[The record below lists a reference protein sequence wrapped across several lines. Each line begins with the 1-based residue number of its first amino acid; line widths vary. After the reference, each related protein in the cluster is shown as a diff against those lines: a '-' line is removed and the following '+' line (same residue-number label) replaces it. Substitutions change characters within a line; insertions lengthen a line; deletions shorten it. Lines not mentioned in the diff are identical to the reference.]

1 MKKTFW
7 SLFFALFIFVS
18 SNTNIDAFSCSSN
31 GTGGGNFNVIS
42 TWTTCNGTTPQ
53 TTDSITINNG
63 DTVTLVATTTV
74 AGITINSGGILAAN
88 TRALINT
95 DGYTN
100 NGSQTGTTSTMTLS
114 GVSGSIITGNGTYSP
129 TGIVTISTGDK
140 TVAAGSNLSFPSV
153 TVTGVILTNN
163 STAGLS
169 VTTALSGTGTVTQGT
184 NAILNLGGTSGITT
198 LTATASPN
206 EVHYTSTAAN
216 QTIKS
221 TTYHHLFIDKSGRV
235 GTLGGVI
242 TVNGNISVTAG
253 TLADGGFQI
262 TGNGTGTFTLAAA
275 TTLTLGT
282 VAASTGFPTS
292 FTNAHITLNTTSTVN
307 YNSNLAQ
314 TISNIPTY
322 GNLTTTATGAVTKT
336 ASGSFIVNGTFTNGT
351 NNTFADGG
359 FTITLKDGCVMTGSH
374 TGTGKILF
382 TGGSAIH
389 SVSGT
394 YQNVELDDSN
404 GLILSGTTTINGT
417 LTITSGT
424 FDTDARLTVV
434 IGATAVSGGILL
446 ISSTTQT
453 KTFGDIVIANGGILN
468 FTAAET
474 LAENGNLTINNGG
487 TMNFSAAAII
497 NLAGDLLVN
506 GTGTITGA
514 TGLWTFQKVGGG
526 TIDGTIASLV
536 LSGNVTFAT
545 QYVISYPFTVN
556 NLTVNS
562 GVIETNTSTI
572 TSNGTLG
579 GTGTFT
585 QNPNTTLNVR
595 SISITTLNATATGN
609 IIHILGGVAGTIKGT
624 NYINLDINKPTGF
637 TATANGTININGN
650 LTVTSGTLNLA
661 SSTFTVSGNTDIYD
675 TLTDTSG
682 GVAGGNN
689 LFLGLVDI
697 HSGAHWTAIVGEVC
711 DFHFGNGL
719 VMNSSSFTSSTG
731 IYYFETNNQS
741 ITGSSSFTI
750 DNISVTGIQLTNSST
765 GIISSRVSLSG
776 TGTFK
781 QGSGA
786 ILNIEGTNTISNFD
800 GSVLGNTV
808 SYIGTIA
815 QTIKDGIYNNLDVSS
830 NTSSNVNL
838 SADTNVNT
846 LLTLGATLLTTG
858 SNKIILA
865 TGATLSRTSGYVFG
879 TIEKAFNSDTS
890 FTFDI
895 GDSNIYSPIG
905 ITLLGVT
912 GIGSIDASVINSY
925 NPDIANS
932 GIDST
937 KSVNRYWSL
946 INNGLTY
953 TSYSTVLN
961 FATSDIVPGVNTAD
975 MSIAKKSSGSWNLIS
990 ATCIATSCAATEL
1003 TSMSEFQIGV
1013 PIPVVNTSPSTTS
1026 NVPAIAIPLKRIIK
1040 KLSVAPKALFDVIAS
1055 PLLPKSSATIIPVI
1069 AGAFLLGS
1077 LGSFGVIVITKRRHK
1092 NKKYKK

>member
-1 MKKTFW
+1 MRKTFL
-7 SLFFALFIFVS
+7 SLFFALFIFAS
-18 SNTNIDAFSCSSN
+18 SNKNIDAFSCSSN
-31 GTGGGNFNVIS
+31 GTGGGNFNVAA
-42 TWTTCNGTTPQ
+42 TWTTCNSTTPQ
-53 TTDSITINNG
+53 TTDSIIINNG

-74 AGITINSGGILAAN
+74 SGITINNGGILDAN
-88 TRALINT
+88 TRALTNT

-100 NGSQTGTTSTMTLS
+100 NGSHTGTTATMILS
-114 GVSGSIITGNGTYSP
+114 GPVGSVINGSGTYSP
-129 TGIVTISTGDK
+129 TGIVTISTGAK
-140 TVAAGSNLSFPSV
+140 TIASGSHLSFDKV
-153 TVTGVILTNN
+153 TITGVVLTNN
-163 STAGLS
+163 STAGFT
-169 VTTALSGTGTVTQGT
+169 VVTALAGTGQLVQGA
-184 NAILNLGGTSGITT
+184 NSILNIGGTSAITSFD
-198 LTATASPN
+198 ASVIPN

-221 TTYHHLFIDKSGRV
+221 PTSSYYNLFIDKAGRV
-235 GTLGGVI
+235 GTLAAAT
-242 TVNGNISVTAG
+242 TVNGNLTVTAG

-262 TGNGTGTFTLAAA
+262 TGNGTGVFTLAAG

-282 VAASTGFPTS
+282 NVAATNFPTN
-292 FTNAHITLNTTSTVN
+292 FTSGNMVLNTTSTVN
-307 YNSNLAQ
+307 YNSSQTQ
-314 TISNIPTY
+314 TISNLPNY
-322 GNLTTTATGAVTKT
+322 GNLATTTTGVVTKT
-336 ASGSFIVNGTFTNGT
+336 AAGAFTVNGTFTNGT

-359 FTITLKDGCVMTGSH
+359 FTITLKDGCTMTGSH
-374 TGTGKILF
+374 TGSGKILF
-382 TGGSAIH
+382 AAGSGQH

-394 YQNVELDDSN
+394 FSNIELNDSN

-417 LTITSGT
+417 LTLTNGT
-424 FDTDARLTVV
+424 FDTDARTIVV
-434 IGATAVSGGILL
+434 TGITTINSTLL
-446 ISSTTQT
+446 ISSTTGT
-453 KTFGDIVIANGGILN
+453 KTFGDIVVANGGILN

-526 TIDGTIASLV
+526 TIDGTVSSLV
-536 LSGNVTFAT
+536 ISGNVTFAT

-562 GVIETNTSTI
+562 GVVETNTSTI

-585 QNPNTTLNVR
+585 QNPNTTLNVH
-595 SISITTLNATATGN
+595 SISITTLNATASNNT
-609 IIHILGGVAGTIKGT
+609 IHILGGVAGTIKGT
-624 NYINLDINKPTGF
+624 TYVNLDINKPTGF
-637 TATANGTININGN
+637 TATANGTVNVTGN
-650 LTVTSGTLNLA
+650 FTITSGTFNFA
-661 SSTFTVSGNTDIYD
+661 SSTFTVTGNTDIYD
-675 TLTDTSG
+675 TLTDSSG

-689 LFLGLVDI
+689 LFLGSVNI
-697 HSGAHWTAIVGEVC
+697 HPGAHWTAVVGEVC
-711 DFHFGNGL
+711 DFHFENGL
-719 VMNSSSFTSSTG
+719 VMNGTSFVSSTG
-731 IYYFETNNQS
+731 VYYFETNNQS

-765 GIISSRVSLSG
+765 GTITSRVSLSG

-781 QGSGA
+781 QDVNA
-786 ILNIEGTNTISNFD
+786 ILTIGGTNTISTFD
-800 GSVLGNTV
+800 GSALGNTV
-808 SYIGTIA
+808 SYTGTVVQI
-815 QTIKDGIYNNLDVSS
+815 IKDGIYNNLDVSS
-830 NTSSNVNL
+830 NTSNNVNL
-838 SADTNVNT
+838 SANTSVNT
-846 LLTLGATLLTTG
+846 LLTLGATLLTTS

-865 TGATLSRTSGYVFG
+865 AGATLSRTSGYIFG
-879 TIEKAFNSDTS
+879 TIEKVFNSSTS

-961 FATSDIVPGVNTAD
+961 FASSDIVPGVNTAD

-990 ATCIATSCAATEL
+990 ATCIATSCAATGL

-1026 NVPAIAIPLKRIIK
+1026 NVPTIAIPLKRIIK

-1055 PLLPKSSATIIPVI
+1055 PLSPKSSATIIPVV
-1069 AGAFLLGS
+1069 ASTFLLGS
-1077 LGSFGVIVITKRRHK
+1077 LGSFGVIAAAKRRHK
-1092 NKKYKK
+1092 KRRI